1 MVTSNFNIY
10 NAQTG
15 NIVVTKKLYKIF
27 SGTKCFKNI
36 NNTQTYIFN
45 YNQSNGI
52 EIKQILES

>member
-45 YNQSNGI
+45 Y
-52 EIKQILES
+52 LYTL